1 MKIPI
6 TILIVSVHLM
16 GGVLFADQLINQH
29 DNGLHKIAAKY
40 EGSTNER
47 VIQGDDP
54 EWFFLR
60 SELSHVAK
68 GRFWEKDWKDISVSG
83 EDPLSI
89 FLSLKKQLD
98 PLGVD
103 LIFVPVPSKFII
115 YPDKLSGSVPMK
127 GKLPVT
133 NSQYELKPYLER
145 FKEAGINVIDLEP
158 ILKNRRKIESF
169 SSYCMTDSHPS
180 PWTCEMIAG
189 LLAEKIKP
197 LEWAKEYQRN
207 SGISFI
213 KDEPRNIKI
222 LGDLIPEDKRESWVP
237 ESLLISKIHSKS
249 DDKLTP
255 VIPDDKDSPVI
266 VLGDSHTLIFHE
278 GDDMHAS
285 GSGLLDH
292 LQEKIGFRVFLAAT
306 RGSSSQAL
314 RQIYKGPEFWKGK
327 KLLIWVSS
335 VREFTEERRWLKL
348 PRIPR

>member
-6 TILIVSVHLM
+6 IRFILSVHLM
-16 GGVLFADQLINQH
+16 GGVLFADELINQH
-29 DNGLHKIAAKY
+29 ANNLHKIAAEY
-40 EGSTNER
+40 ERSTNER
-47 VIQGDDP
+47 VIQGDDSD
-54 EWFFLR
+54 WFFLR
-60 SELSHVAK
+60 SELFHVAK
-68 GRFWEKDWKDISVSG
+68 GRFWEKNWKDISVSG

-89 FLSLKKQLD
+89 FTLLKEQLD

-115 YPDKLSGSVPMK
+115 YPEKLSESVPME

-133 NSQYELKPYLER
+133 NSQYELQPYLKR

-158 ILKNRRKIESF
+158 ILKNRRKTESF

-180 PWTCEMIAG
+180 PWTCQMIAG
-189 LLAEKIKP
+189 LLSEKINS
-197 LEWAKEYQRN
+197 LEWAKEYQRD

-213 KDEPRNIKI
+213 KSEPRNIKI
-222 LGDLIPEDKRESWVP
+222 LGDLIPEDKRESWGP
-237 ESLLISKIHSKS
+237 ESLLISQVHSKS
-249 DDKLTP
+249 DGKLTP
-255 VIPDDKDSPVI
+255 VIPDDKNSPVI

-285 GSGLLDH
+285 GSGLVDH
-292 LQEKIGFRVFLAAT
+292 LQEKIGFKVFLAAT

>member
-6 TILIVSVHLM
+6 IRFILSVHLM
-16 GGVLFADQLINQH
+16 GGVLFADELINQH
-29 DNGLHKIAAKY
+29 ANNLHKIAAEY
-40 EGSTNER
+40 ERSTNER
-47 VIQGDDP
+47 VIQGDDSD
-54 EWFFLR
+54 WFFLR
-60 SELSHVAK
+60 SELFHVAK
-68 GRFWEKDWKDISVSG
+68 GRFWEKNWKDISVSG

-89 FLSLKKQLD
+89 FTLLKEQLD

-115 YPDKLSGSVPMK
+115 YPEKLSESVPME

-133 NSQYELKPYLER
+133 NSQYELQPYLKR

-158 ILKNRRKIESF
+158 ILKNRRKTESF

-180 PWTCEMIAG
+180 PWTCQMIAG
-189 LLAEKIKP
+189 LLSEKINS
-197 LEWAKEYQRN
+197 LEWAKEYQRD

-213 KDEPRNIKI
+213 KSEPRNIKI
-222 LGDLIPEDKRESWVP
+222 LGDLIPEDKRESWGP
-237 ESLLISKIHSKS
+237 ESLLISQVHPKS
-249 DDKLTP
+249 DGKLTP
-255 VIPDDKDSPVI
+255 VIPDDKNSPVI

-285 GSGLLDH
+285 GSGLVDH
-292 LQEKIGFRVFLAAT
+292 LQEKIGFKVFLAAT